1 MSDNNRN
8 FEDVEFVA
16 EANDNKPEK
25 KKSKITILI
34 HNLICLTGC
43 YLIRT

>member
-25 KKSKITILI
+25 KKSKK
-34 HNLICLTGC
+34 GKDKKPKKDSKFKQ
-43 YLIRT
+43 

>member
-25 KKSKITILI
+25 KKSKK
-34 HNLICLTGC
+34 GKDKK
-43 YLIRT
+43 